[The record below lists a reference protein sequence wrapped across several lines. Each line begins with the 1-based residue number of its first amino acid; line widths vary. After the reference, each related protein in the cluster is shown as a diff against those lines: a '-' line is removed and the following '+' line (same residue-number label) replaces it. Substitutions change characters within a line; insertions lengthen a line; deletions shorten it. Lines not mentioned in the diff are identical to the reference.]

1 MQRWPR
7 YFYVCLAA
15 LILTVISTA
24 ALTPVTVLAYWDN
37 LGGRPILTLSDRNE
51 NGDDITFLDEDG
63 NPRNFTGD
71 YTPVFNSIINNSNY
85 GDERNFVSALS
96 AKQDVHADVWEPN
109 TLIVEDGETY
119 FIRMY
124 IHNDNPN
131 GEAATA
137 IGTKAVFSIPEVS
150 GTQIE
155 VGGWINS
162 DNANATQIYD
172 DIVFQSSNDQPF
184 HLEYVY
190 GSAVLWNN
198 GFAGAKG
205 AVIMDDAIVTG
216 QTSDVQTG
224 TLIGYEGFDGKIP
237 GGFEY
242 DQIVC
247 IQVKAVY
254 DYEFWVDVKVRLAG
268 TEDEF
273 AETIEAEVG
282 DKVEFRIE
290 YHNAVTVSDSDAEN
304 EKNIQHDVM
313 LKDFLPNNMVYVAN
327 TTYLRNANHKNDNEG
342 KGMQLFPD
350 DALFTTGV
358 NIGNY
363 TPNSNAAV
371 YFIAK
376 VVDKDLDDGK
386 TVLVNWAQVSVSSMV
401 HQDHAK
407 TRVQKPET
415 AKTVMRIVIWG
426 FIILCLIDIV
436 RLRRKLRQL
445 RE

>member
-7 YFYVCLAA
+7 YFYVCLTV
-15 LILTVISTA
+15 LILTVISAA

-37 LGGRPILTLSDRNE
+37 LGGRPILTLSDGNE
-51 NGDDITFLDEDG
+51 NGDNATFLDEEG
-63 NPRNFTGD
+63 NPRSFTGD
-71 YTPVFNSIINNSNY
+71 YTPVFNSIANNPNY
-85 GDERNFVSALS
+85 GDERNFVSALGT
-96 AKQDVHADVWEPN
+96 KQDIHANIWEPN
-109 TLIVEDGETY
+109 TLTVEDGETY
-119 FIRMY
+119 SVRMY

-137 IGTKAVFSIPEVS
+137 TGTKAAFSIPEVS

-190 GSAVLWNN
+190 GSAILWNN

-216 QTSDVQTG
+216 QTSDVRTG
-224 TLIGYEGFDGKIP
+224 ALIGYEGFDGKIP

-242 DQIVC
+242 DQIVS

-254 DYEFWVDVKVRLAG
+254 DYEFTVDVKVRLAG
-268 TEDEF
+268 TKDEF
-273 AETIEAEVG
+273 AETIDAKVG

-290 YHNAVTVSDSDAEN
+290 YHNEAAVSDSAAEN

-313 LKDFLPNNMVYVAN
+313 VKDVLPNNMAYVAN
-327 TTYLRNANHKNDNEG
+327 TTYLRNANHKDDNEG
-342 KGMQLFPD
+342 KGMQLLPD

-363 TPNSNAAV
+363 TPNSHASV
-371 YFIAK
+371 YFIAE

-386 TVLVNWAQVSVSSMV
+386 TVLVNWAHVTVSSMV
-401 HQDHAK
+401 HLDRTK
-407 TRVQKPET
+407 TRVHKPET
-415 AKTVMRIVIWG
+415 AKTIIRIVIG
-426 FIILCLIDIV
+426 GIIVLCLIDIV
-436 RLRRKLRQL
+436 RLRHKLHQLRQ
-445 RE
+445 